1 MNLIDAETIAEYIAS
16 NYKNSRKIVEV
27 GIGRFPEIAIGLKRK
42 IPEAEII
49 VTDIN
54 PHVLEPI
61 SKYHCIKTAVDDII
75 SPNIRIYEDSDL
87 IYSIRPPPEFQ
98 HYLLKLAKIVKADL
112 LLRLLTNEPLCINHP
127 NHKIIN
133 YKNIVLHVFKIKHT
147 DYIR

>member
-1 MNLIDAETIAEYIAS
+1 MNLIDAETIVEYIVN
-16 NYKNSRKIVEV
+16 NYKNARKIVEV
-27 GIGRFPEIAIGLKRK
+27 GIGKFPEIAIGLKSK
-42 IPEAEII
+42 LPEAEIV

-75 SPNIRIYEDSDL
+75 MPDIRTYENSDL

-127 NHKIIN
+127 NHKIVN
-133 YKNIVLHVFKIKHT
+133 YKNTVLHVFEIKHAN
-147 DYIR
+147 YIS